1 MKRFVKLFSVA
12 AVAAVLWGCS
22 TANDSAT
29 INEAGKHPA
38 GWADEN
44 TGGNHPGVYLA
55 SPGQCFV
62 CHGNDLKGGI
72 SAVSCFSAS
81 FNGITCHPQG
91 PSAHP
96 TGFADPD
103 AHGARAKAALGG
115 MNGFAFCQKCHGTA
129 FNGGK
134 TPAGITS
141 SSCVACHGVAAPHSK
156 KPWRGSTRTHAS
168 VDQSNAAVCAQCHTA
183 GANLST
189 PVITTYAGGTPGCFN
204 STLCH
209 GAVGHASDPRQPWSS
224 ADNHGKAAKG
234 SPDAGD
240 GMALCRACHGQPLSG
255 NGSVPSCFSC
265 HQTAPHSPSPWRRT
279 ITTPAA
285 RTHADTNTQN
295 ATVCAGC
302 HQGNQRLTVPV
313 AVTGTPSC
321 FDNSMCHGAT
331 GHNDT
336 TLFPVPAQAW
346 NVPVNH
352 GAKAK
357 GSTAAGNSGF
367 TYCRNCHGTGSTADP
382 LFKGGRALTSCMNVL
397 GCHGLLNNAP
407 HPSKPWRG
415 TTAAGST
422 GHPSTNTSNDAICA
436 ICHTNGANSSRT
448 PQPQDLKGN
457 TGCFNATMCHGIT
470 GHADTTVYPA
480 PWSAPVNHGAF
491 ARTDPSAG
499 ATKGFSYC
507 QHCHGTDF
515 SGGNAQQSCYP
526 CHTVS
531 APHPK
536 KADWTLAA
544 GTLSHVNTGEGNAAI
559 CTGCHNAATKNL
571 STTPVNYVARFAP
584 AGSFTTALPGC
595 FNGSLCHSDVRKTTN
610 CNACHGPLST
620 TVFNSLAG
628 VTTASDAAVGAHIS
642 HLNAASQTV
651 PLSANVAC
659 GECHTVPAAPAI
671 AGVHRNGAVNVT
683 FGSLA
688 TTGGL
693 TPTTARD
700 AGTGALV
707 CTNTWCHGA
716 TLVGGTNKTPRWN
729 DTTYL
734 AGSGCGTCHGYPPA
748 TATHAGKAPTDCIGC
763 HAHVNA
769 AGNGFT
775 DPTKHINGTID
786 ATGGHAVPF
795 PTHNATLSPFTSCL
809 GCHVN
814 GPLPAGTLP
823 LATPTYPYPNGTAPN
838 FSAPNCQ
845 ACHVKAAPVGNVAR
859 CDSCHGTSANG
870 GRPVGTNFPDQRG
883 GHAIGEHNVA
893 CAICHS
899 GGGTGTSAHGNG
911 NHVKSDPTKVLVVF
925 SGVAVNPGNII
936 FTRATPPAVGG
947 TCTGS
952 CNGQSHNFAW

>member
-12 AVAAVLWGCS
+12 AVTAVLWGCS

-38 GWADEN
+38 GWADVN

-81 FNGITCHPQG
+81 FNGITCHPRG

-96 TGFADPD
+96 TGFADP
-103 AHGARAKAALGG
+103 ANHGARAKAALGG

-129 FNGGK
+129 FNGGT

-189 PVITTYAGGTPGCFN
+189 PVITTYASGTPGCFN

-295 ATVCAGC
+295 APVCAGC

-357 GSTAAGNSGF
+357 GSTMAGNSGF

-397 GCHGLLNNAP
+397 GCHGMLNNAP
-407 HPSKPWRG
+407 HPSAPWRG
-415 TTAAGST
+415 TTAAGSI
-422 GHPSTNTSNDAICA
+422 GHPSTDTSNDAICA

-507 QHCHGTDF
+507 QHCHSTDF

-559 CTGCHNAATKNL
+559 CANCHNNTTKNL
-571 STTPVNYVARFAP
+571 SSAPVNYQARFAP
-584 AGSFTTALPGC
+584 AGSFNQLALPGC
-595 FNGSLCHSDVRKTTN
+595 YNGSLCHANVRKTSN
-610 CNACHGPLST
+610 CDACHGPLSP

-628 VTTASDAAVGAHIS
+628 VTSTSDAKVGTHIS
-642 HLNAASQTV
+642 HLNAATQTV
-651 PLSANVAC
+651 PLSANIAC
-659 GECHTVPAAPAI
+659 GECHPVPSSPVIGGA
-671 AGVHRNGAVNVT
+671 HRNGTTDIT
-683 FGSLA
+683 FGTLA
-688 TTGGL
+688 KTGGL
-693 TPTTARD
+693 TPTYS
-700 AGTGALV
+700 GGS
-707 CTNTWCHGA
+707 CSNTYCHGA
-716 TLVGGTNKTPRWN
+716 TLPASSPARANPSWNAPFLTGTAGTVGDGSTTSGTGDCSK
-729 DTTYL
+729 
-734 AGSGCGTCHGYPPA
+734 CHGYPPMTAAHTGKLA
-748 TATHAGKAPTDCIGC
+748 TQCISC
-763 HAHVNA
+763 HPHVNA
-769 AGNGFT
+769 SGTGFT

-786 ATGGHAVPF
+786 ASGGHGF
-795 PTHNATLSPFTSCL
+795 PYDGATHRSVANAQAPFTNCT
-809 GCHVN
+809 GCHDATTSGGTYPVA
-814 GPLPAGTLP
+814 AGTAP
-823 LATPTYPYPNGTAPN
+823 LCSACHLSMGNFTGATPGCWDCHGATASDGRPNGTSFPN
-838 FSAPNCQ
+838 RQGGLNGHNRSTHIV
-845 ACHVKAAPVGNVAR
+845 ACTVCHPFTAGDTRHGWSNRQTSSYAQVNATINWNPGTR
-859 CDSCHGTSANG
+859 QPGTGSCTPSCHGL
-870 GRPVGTNFPDQRG
+870 Q
-883 GHAIGEHNVA
+883 
-893 CAICHS
+893 
-899 GGGTGTSAHGNG
+899 TG
-911 NHVKSDPTKVLVVF
+911 
-925 SGVAVNPGNII
+925 
-936 FTRATPPAVGG
+936 
-947 TCTGS
+947 
-952 CNGQSHNFAW
+952 WY